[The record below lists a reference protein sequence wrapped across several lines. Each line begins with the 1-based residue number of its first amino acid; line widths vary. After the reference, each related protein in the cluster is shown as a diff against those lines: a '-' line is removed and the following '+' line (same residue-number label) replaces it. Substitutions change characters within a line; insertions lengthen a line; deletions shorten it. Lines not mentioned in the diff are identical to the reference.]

1 MKHLRKQIVTSF
13 NDCQH
18 LISSC
23 PEELKRSISL
33 AGSINYA
40 ELKMNDDPMIT
51 INIAGASQTD
61 DDKTISTVEGD
72 YWIYE
77 TTYIEKQLSCE
88 MGDISS
94 K

>member
-1 MKHLRKQIVTSF
+1 
-13 NDCQH
+13 
-18 LISSC
+18 
-23 PEELKRSISL
+23 
-33 AGSINYA
+33 
-40 ELKMNDDPMIT
+40 MNDDPMIT